1 MQLNA
6 YARRLAAL
14 ACSCLAVAPAAAH
27 PLDPLNAD
35 EIVGAAQI
43 LLAGGAA
50 QPGAIFQSVELREP
64 PKAAVLNSG
73 NAPLPRQATVFFRQ
87 NRQSFKSTVNLSD
100 GTFTRPAL
108 IPISDG
114 QLGLTIT
121 EVSDFSFAF
130 ADPAFLAALAR
141 RGIRTPAQ
149 LAKVFVTPLTAGSFG
164 LPEEN
169 KRIVKAQMYYTDGAA
184 INLYARP
191 IEGMQAIIDLDAR
204 KVLRVIDTGVVP
216 IPAATH
222 EFDEA
227 SVGALV
233 GLRPALKP
241 IRIAQ
246 PAGHNFNLQG
256 QFVEW
261 QKWRFHLR
269 FDRRTGPVVSLVT
282 YAGRPVMYQGTLSE
296 IFVPYQDADP
306 NWFYRTYMDA
316 GEFGFGLLASPLK
329 LGLDVPENAVLLD
342 ALVSAAIPD
351 PSVPVV
357 PLPLSNVV
365 GVFERLTG
373 NPAWRHFEQLSGG
386 AYEGRAEVELVVR
399 SIAQVGNYDYLLD
412 WVFTQNGVI
421 RGEVG
426 LTGIDAPKGV
436 GPAGGDPAQSTPVAT
451 QLVAP
456 FHSHFFSFRLD
467 MDVDGP
473 NNSCHARP
481 PAHAA
486 RTRAAQ
492 ERVEPRG
499 TPGHERKRRPNPARG
514 AWALEGHQPQPA
526 QRLRPTHRLPDRD
539 PRHRRAAAEE
549 GRLPAR
555 RLHRKR
561 AVDHR
566 LRRRPALR
574 RRRHAKP
581 ASGLP
586 RPAAVPARQPEPGQP
601 RHRAVAD
608 AGPPPRDAGGGLA
621 GDVATQAGLRAEAGE
636 LLRPQPGARPAPR
649 TFRGGPLGMPIC
661 ALVPMCWRPPAVGSS
676 CGR

>member
-1 MQLNA
+1 MHLRA
-6 YARRLAAL
+6 ITRLAAL
-14 ACSCLAVAPAAAH
+14 LGSLLANGPVAAH

-35 EIVGAAQI
+35 EIIGAAQI

-64 PKAAVLNSG
+64 PKAAVLNWRPG
-73 NAPLPRQATVFFRQ
+73 QPPLPRQATVFFRQ
-87 NRQSFKSTVNLSD
+87 NQKSYKTTVNLGS
-100 GTFTRPAL
+100 GSFTPPVL
-108 IPISDG
+108 IPSSDG

-121 EVSDFSFAF
+121 EVLDFSFAF
-130 ADPAFLAALAR
+130 SDPSFLGALAR

-164 LPEEN
+164 LPEEG

-191 IEGMQAIIDLDAR
+191 IEGMQAIMDLDTR
-204 KVLRVIDTGVVP
+204 RVLRVIDTGVVP
-216 IPAATH
+216 VPAATH

-227 SVGALV
+227 SVGALT

-241 IRIAQ
+241 IRITQ
-246 PAGHNFNLQG
+246 PQGVNFTLQG

-261 QKWRFHLR
+261 QKWRFHVR
-269 FDRRTGPVVSLVT
+269 FDRRTGPVVSMVS
-282 YAGRPVMYQGTLSE
+282 YAGRPVLYQGSLSE

-306 NWFYRTYMDA
+306 NWFYRTYMDN

-342 ALVSAAIPD
+342 AVVSAAIPD

-357 PLPLSNVV
+357 PLPLSKVV

-373 NPAWRHFEQLSGG
+373 SPAWRHFEQFSGG

-426 LTGIDAPKGV
+426 LTGIDAPKAVSSGV
-436 GPAGGDPAQSTPVAT
+436 GPGGGDPAQSTQVAP

-456 FHSHFFSFRLD
+456 FHSHFFNFRLD

-473 NNSCHARP
+473 NNSFVLGHLHTKNAPGPRKSVWSLEEHVVTSESEGRVTP
-481 PAHAA
+481 EGHGRWKVINPGRRNAFGQHTGYLVETHDTAEPLLKKPDYQRAGFIENALWITAFDPDQRYAA
-486 RTRAAQ
+486 GDTPNQ
-492 ERVEPRG
+492 HPGSPGLPQYQRG
-499 TPGHERKRRPNPARG
+499 NQSLVNRDIVLWLTLGHHHVTQAEDWPVMSRHKLAFELKPVNFFDRNPA
-514 AWALEGHQPQPA
+514 LD
-526 QRLRPTHRLPDRD
+526 L
-539 PRHRRAAAEE
+539 RRAPFE
-549 GRLPAR
+549 R
-555 RLHRKR
+555 
-561 AVDHR
+561 
-566 LRRRPALR
+566 
-574 RRRHAKP
+574 
-581 ASGLP
+581 
-586 RPAAVPARQPEPGQP
+586 
-601 RHRAVAD
+601 
-608 AGPPPRDAGGGLA
+608 
-621 GDVATQAGLRAEAGE
+621 
-636 LLRPQPGARPAPR
+636 
-649 TFRGGPLGMPIC
+649 
-661 ALVPMCWRPPAVGSS
+661 
-676 CGR
+676 

>member
-1 MQLNA
+1 MLLRA
-6 YARRLAAL
+6 LVLCFCVGAAG
-14 ACSCLAVAPAAAH
+14 AAHAAAH

-35 EIVGAAQI
+35 EIIGAAQI

-64 PKAAVLNSG
+64 PKAAVLGAG

-100 GTFTRPAL
+100 GTFTPPAL

-130 ADPAFLAALAR
+130 HDPAFLAALAR

-164 LPEEN
+164 LPEETR
-169 KRIVKAQMYYTDGAA
+169 RIVKAQMYYTEGAS

-204 KVLRVIDTGVVP
+204 RVLRVIDTGVVP

-227 SVGALV
+227 SVGALI

-241 IRIAQ
+241 IRVTQ
-246 PAGHNFNLQG
+246 PAGRELPPRTATSSSG
-256 QFVEW
+256 
-261 QKWRFHLR
+261 RSGASTLR
-269 FDRRTGPVVSLVT
+269 FERRTGPVVSLVT
-282 YAGRPVMYQGTLSE
+282 YAGRPVLYQGSLSE

-316 GEFGFGLLASPLK
+316 GEFGFGLLASPLTP
-329 LGLDVPENAVLLD
+329 GLDVPENAVLLD

-357 PLPLSNVV
+357 PLPLPRVV

-373 NPAWRHFEQLSGG
+373 DPAWRHFEPFSGG

-399 SIAQVGNYDYLLD
+399 SIAQVGNYDYLID

-421 RGEVG
+421 RVEVG
-426 LTGIDAPKGV
+426 LTGIDAPKARAAA
-436 GPAGGDPAQSTPVAT
+436 AGGDPAQSTPVAP

-456 FHSHFFSFRLD
+456 FHSHLFNFRLD
-467 MDVDGP
+467 LDVDGP
-473 NNSCHARP
+473 NNSFMLGHLNTPAR
-481 PAHAA
+481 AG
-486 RTRAAQ
+486 AAQ
-492 ERVEPRG
+492 ERVEARR
-499 TPGHERKRRPNPARG
+499 TLVAQRKRRPASRPRG
-514 AWALEGHQPQPA
+514 TGAGASST
-526 QRLRPTHRLPDRD
+526 RT
-539 PRHRRAAAEE
+539 AAT
-549 GRLPAR
+549 PS
-555 RLHRKR
+555 
-561 AVDHR
+561 
-566 LRRRPALR
+566 
-574 RRRHAKP
+574 
-581 ASGLP
+581 AS
-586 RPAAVPARQPEPGQP
+586 
-601 RHRAVAD
+601 
-608 AGPPPRDAGGGLA
+608 
-621 GDVATQAGLRAEAGE
+621 
-636 LLRPQPGARPAPR
+636 
-649 TFRGGPLGMPIC
+649 
-661 ALVPMCWRPPAVGSS
+661 PPAT
-676 CGR
+676 